1 MNAKNATQAAGGH
14 TGAPMKPSKGL
25 AGIDELLAAGKR
37 HDAPVKRKE
46 QSDEI
51 GRILD
56 AMHRIEA
63 TSGGESVA
71 DVLERMVAT
80 TPISSMDPGSSLT
93 RAQVDVL
100 ERVGSFVDQMPPD
113 SERASTRTRTRG
125 AQLLA
130 QSLVGADVAALL
142 KVSASR
148 VRQRVADRTLYA
160 IKAKSG
166 SRFPR
171 FQFTEDGELPGWDV
185 VAVTIPADV
194 HPLTVQNVVL
204 AISEELDL
212 DGEHVSPYDWLAAA
226 GSPDR
231 AVEVLQDAFG
241 LDT

>member
-1 MNAKNATQAAGGH
+1 MSVKKAAQAPVEHA
-14 TGAPMKPSKGL
+14 GAPVKPSTGL

-37 HDAPVKRKE
+37 HEANVKRKE

-51 GRILD
+51 RRILD

-80 TPISSMDPGSSLT
+80 TPISSMDPRTSLT
-93 RAQVDVL
+93 QAQVRVL
-100 ERVGSFVDQMPPD
+100 DRVGSFVDKMPPD

-130 QSLVGADVAALL
+130 ESLVGTEVAALL
-142 KVSASR
+142 GVSPSR
-148 VRQRVADRTLYA
+148 VRQRVSDRTLYA
-160 IKAKSG
+160 IKSKSG

-171 FQFTEDGELPGWDV
+171 FQFTDNGELTGWDV

-194 HPLTVQNVVL
+194 HPLTVQNIML
-204 AISEELDL
+204 ATCDELDL
-212 DGEHVSPYDWLAAA
+212 DGDQVCPRDWLAAA
-226 GSPDR
+226 GAPDR
-231 AVEVLQDAFG
+231 VVEVLQNALG

>member
-1 MNAKNATQAAGGH
+1 MSASKAAQTPAGR

-37 HDAPVKRKE
+37 HEVNVKRKE

-51 GRILD
+51 RRILD

-71 DVLERMVAT
+71 DVLDRMVAT
-80 TPISSMDPGSSLT
+80 TPISSMDPRTSLT
-93 RAQVDVL
+93 QAQVQVL
-100 ERVGSFVDQMPPD
+100 ERVGSFVDKMPPD

-130 QSLVGADVAALL
+130 DSLAGAEVAALL
-142 KVSASR
+142 GVSPSR
-148 VRQRVADRTLYA
+148 VRQRVSDRTLYT
-160 IKAKSG
+160 IKTKSG

-171 FQFTEDGELPGWDV
+171 FQFTDNGELPGWDV
-185 VAVTIPADV
+185 VASTIPAEV
-194 HPLTVQNVVL
+194 HPLTVQNVML
-204 AISEELDL
+204 AACDELELD
-212 DGEHVSPYDWLAAA
+212 GAQVCPRDWLAAA
-226 GSPDR
+226 GAPDR
-231 AVEVLQDAFG
+231 VVEVLNGAFD